1 MSESSASPPTGSFA
15 QSMASSSTSVPSAT
29 TAPNTNSIASTSI
42 ATSQQPQSQPQQ
54 QNQPQPQQA
63 SIQIHQSQD
72 KSLTSDK
79 SDKEKSHLLSE
90 KSEKSSGD
98 KFTSAQHHHDDAH
111 HVDVP
116 SIVPTNDDAVESF
129 YGVDPRDRLQE
140 LFREVY
146 SIVDA
151 LVEENQ
157 DLRSRLRHY
166 EPVGALGGASNAAN
180 NAKIAKTVAAGRNLL
195 KLKVGRFA
203 SKTADNK
210 EYSLVRAYDAAHK
223 DGVLSLDACVWNDN
237 LFVSTSADRTARL
250 VYADG
255 SFPAVLYTGHR
266 AAVNS
271 ARFHPAARLVC
282 TAGGDAV
289 CHIWLVP
296 AFRHAAGAGGTTIHK
311 TASRAGAGGARSPT
325 HDHDASVPMSP
336 PRERTRFIGSTNN
349 SIVSVPSTPPSHETF
364 MTDANFGGAGG
375 DDDDRPSGAT
385 ATTVRAPRLEL
396 VGHTSAVMGVDW
408 LRRGVALAS
417 ADRRGLVAAWDASTG
432 RLISKTTV
440 PSSHASDSGAP
451 LAPNAAAGAA
461 SAQAASLLFPQ
472 GAVRPLVT
480 HMVGGGEQPLFAVS
494 TTTGDALMWDMR
506 SMDTAAVVL
515 HAHDGACNS
524 SDFVAVDDNLFV
536 TCGDDRVVKVWDLR
550 NTASAKTTI
559 RCTASPAR
567 ISVANSS
574 GLIAVPCDDKRVR
587 VFDLSGAKR
596 AKMRNEDKQGHRAAV
611 TCAVWSAD
619 ESVLL
624 SGSWD
629 RSVQAWAAASTAQLP

>member
-1 MSESSASPPTGSFA
+1 LSHAS
-15 QSMASSSTSVPSAT
+15 
-29 TAPNTNSIASTSI
+29 
-42 ATSQQPQSQPQQ
+42 
-54 QNQPQPQQA
+54 
-63 SIQIHQSQD
+63 
-72 KSLTSDK
+72 
-79 SDKEKSHLLSE
+79 
-90 KSEKSSGD
+90 
-98 KFTSAQHHHDDAH
+98 HHDDAH
-111 HVDVP
+111 EAAA
-116 SIVPTNDDAVESF
+116 DDAANVVESF

-151 LVEENQ
+151 LVDENH
-157 DLRSRLRHY
+157 DLRTRLRHY
-166 EPVGALGGASNAAN
+166 EPVAGTAAAN
-180 NAKIAKTVAAGRNLL
+180 NAKLAKTVAAGRNLL

-203 SKTADNK
+203 SKQADNK
-210 EYSLVRAYDAAHK
+210 EYSLVRAYDAAHR
-223 DGVLSLDACVWNDN
+223 DGVLALDACVWNDN
-237 LFVSTSADRTARL
+237 LFVSASADRTARL

-255 SFPAVLYTGHR
+255 SFPPVLYTGHR

-296 AFRHAAGAGGTTIHK
+296 AFRAASSAKAAARVAGA
-311 TASRAGAGGARSPT
+311 AAGARSPT
-325 HDHDASVPMSP
+325 HDHDAAAPMSP
-336 PRERTRFIGSTNN
+336 PRERARYIGSASS
-349 SIVSVPSTPPSHETF
+349 SIVSVPSTPPSHPEGSSF
-364 MTDANFGGAGG
+364 MTDANFGGGGGG
-375 DDDDRPSGAT
+375 DDDERPSGAP
-385 ATTVRAPRLEL
+385 TTVRAPRLEL

-417 ADRRGLVAAWDASTG
+417 ADRRGLVAAWDAGTG
-432 RLISKTTV
+432 RLIAKTTV
-440 PSSHASDSGAP
+440 PASHASDSGAP

-461 SAQAASLLFPQ
+461 SAQAASLLFPH

-515 HAHDGACNS
+515 RAHDGACNS
-524 SDFVAVDDNLFV
+524 SDFVALDDNLFV

-567 ISVANSS
+567 ISVANAS
-574 GLIAVPCDDKRVR
+574 GLIAVPCDDRRVR
-587 VFDLSGAKR
+587 VFDVSGAKR

-611 TCAVWSAD
+611 TCAAWSAD

-629 RSVQAWAAASTAQLP
+629 RSVQAWAAASTTALP